1 MFRVP
6 YVYGILVRAAK
17 MAEPIEVQ
25 LGRHTR
31 VFGRESHWRHLT
43 SVTERSVH
51 GGDATLCQV
60 TLTTWF

>member
-31 VFGRESHWRHLT
+31 VLVGSYI
-43 SVTERSVH
+43 
-51 GGDATLCQV
+51 GAT
-60 TLTTWF
+60 